1 MNKFF
6 LTLSLVIITASSGLR
21 AQTGKPVL
29 VDGIAAVVGHEPILR
44 SDIANLR
51 LQMKEQGI
59 KLKQTDDCALLE
71 TLLERKILISEA
83 QADTTI
89 TKTVNPESLRD
100 QARQQLKYFEMQA
113 GGLDKVLEMYHKKTK
128 EELIDAITDFNYKNE
143 LFNAMQRKIT
153 ENVEIT
159 PDEVKRFFDSIPPDQ
174 RPEFPTQVE
183 LRQIIIRPKPDSS
196 EVERVKK
203 RLNQIRESI
212 LKGETTFNAQ
222 AVFYSEDPGTR
233 SQGGLMTIDRNTP
246 LVKEFK
252 DVAFSLDEGQISKP
266 FQTPFGWHIV
276 KVEKIKGRQRDIR
289 HILLIPKLSAKNLED
304 AKKKLEKIRKSILNG
319 EMSFEEAAKNFSED
333 DESKKR
339 GGLMIDPAT
348 NETMLET
355 TKLDPAVY
363 AQLVGRN
370 AGDLT
375 DVFEAKDPMG
385 NVTYKLI
392 KIDKKILPHKADFVK
407 DYAKISQMALEAKKQ
422 KAVIRWIKQHLK
434 NAYIYIA
441 PDYRKCHFKI
451 NWLSYEQ

>member
-6 LTLSLVIITASSGLR
+6 LTLSLMMLTLSTGFAQSGKR
-21 AQTGKPVL
+21 IL
-29 VDGIAAVVGHEPILR
+29 VDGIAAVVGNEPILR

-59 KLKQTDDCALLE
+59 DLTGMDDCALLE
-71 TLLERKILISEA
+71 TLLQRKVLISEA
-83 QADTTI
+83 LTDTTI
-89 TKTVNPESLRD
+89 TQTINPESLRD

-153 ENVEIT
+153 EKVEIT
-159 PDEVKRFFDSIPPDQ
+159 PDEIKRFFDSIPSDL
-174 RPEFPTQVE
+174 RPEFPTQVQ
-183 LRQIIIRPKPDSS
+183 LRQIIVQPQPDSA

-203 RLNQIRESI
+203 RLNQIRENI

-266 FQTPFGWHIV
+266 FRTSFGWHIV
-276 KVEKIKGRQRDIR
+276 KVEKVKGRQREIR
-289 HILLIPKLSAKNLED
+289 HILLIPKLNAKNLEE
-304 AKKKLEKIRKSILNG
+304 AKQKLEKIRKSILAG
-319 EMSFEEAAKNFSED
+319 EMTFEEAAKNFSD
-333 DESKKR
+333 DEESKKR
-339 GGLMIDPAT
+339 GGLMIDPASG
-348 NETMLET
+348 ETLLET

-385 NVTYKLI
+385 NVSYKLI
-392 KIDKKILPHKADFVK
+392 KIDKKIPPHKADFVK

-422 KAVIRWIKQHLK
+422 KAIIRWIKQHLK
-434 NAYIYIA
+434 NTYIYIA
-441 PDYRKCHFKI
+441 PDYRKCKFKI
-451 NWLSYEQ
+451 NWLGYEQ

>member
-6 LTLSLVIITASSGLR
+6 PTLGLLLLILTTGFAQSGKR
-21 AQTGKPVL
+21 IL
-29 VDGIAAVVGHEPILR
+29 VDGIAAVVGNEPVLR

-59 KLKQTDDCALLE
+59 DLAGMDDCALLE
-71 TLLERKILISEA
+71 TLLQRKVLISEA
-83 QADTTI
+83 LTDTTI
-89 TKTVNPESLRD
+89 TQTINPESLRD

-153 ENVEIT
+153 EKVEIT
-159 PDEVKRFFDSIPPDQ
+159 PDEVKRFFDSIPPGQ
-174 RPEFPTQVE
+174 RPEFPTQVQ
-183 LRQIIIRPKPDSS
+183 LRQIIIQPKPDSA

-203 RLNQIRESI
+203 RLNQIRENI

-252 DVAFSLDEGQISKP
+252 DVAFSLDEGQISMP
-266 FQTPFGWHIV
+266 FKTPFGWHIV
-276 KVEKIKGRQRDIR
+276 KVEKIKGRQREIR
-289 HILLIPKLSAKNLED
+289 HILLIPKLNSRNLKEAKQ
-304 AKKKLEKIRKSILNG
+304 KLEKIRKSILAG
-319 EMSFEEAAKNFSED
+319 EMTFEEAAKNFSD
-333 DESKKR
+333 DEESKKR

-348 NETMLET
+348 NETLLET

-375 DVFEAKDPMG
+375 DVFKVKDPMG
-385 NVTYKLI
+385 NVSYKLI
-392 KIDKKILPHKADFVK
+392 KIDKKIPPHKADFVK

-422 KAVIRWIKQHLK
+422 KAVVRWIKQHLK
-434 NAYIYIA
+434 NTYIYIA
-441 PDYRKCHFKI
+441 PDYRKCKFKI
-451 NWLSYEQ
+451 NWLGYEQ